1 METPKPINIKKVW
14 DHLFQY
20 HDIKSRNTLLEHY
33 LPLVKYT
40 AERLHVRFP
49 KSVDLDDLYSVGI
62 LGLMDAIEKF
72 DPIRNVKFESYS
84 VLRIQG
90 AIRDFIRKTD
100 WVPRLVRTRA
110 QQLQNATHRLEA
122 IVGHSP
128 SDEELADELQM
139 DMEEFY
145 HFQRDANASVLLSF
159 NADLSDHNGDDGYAG
174 LDMIA
179 NHKSQNPFSEV
190 NKRDLREY
198 VKRGFSQHEQIIIML
213 YYFKGM
219 TMKEIGET
227 MGISE
232 SRICQLHSSIIA
244 RLRGHM
250 EMSSLC
256 TL

>member
-1 METPKPINIKKVW
+1 METPKIENINRVW
-14 DHLFQY
+14 DYYFQH

-33 LPLVKYT
+33 LSLVKYT

-49 KSVDLDDLYSVGI
+49 KSIDVDDLYSVGI

-90 AIRDFIRKTD
+90 AIRDYIRKTD
-100 WVPRLVRTRA
+100 WVPRLVRARA
-110 QQLQNATHRLEA
+110 QQLQHVTQKLET
-122 IVGHSP
+122 IFGHSP
-128 SDEELADELQM
+128 SDEELADELRL

-145 HFQRDANASVLLSF
+145 HFQRDANASVLLSL
-159 NADLSDHNGDDGYAG
+159 NANLSDYNGDDGYAG
-174 LDMIA
+174 MDLIA
-179 NHKSQNPFSEV
+179 NQKSQNPFSEV
-190 NKRDLREY
+190 NKRDIREY

-244 RLRGHM
+244 RLRDHIN
-250 EMSSLC
+250 MSSLC
-256 TL
+256 AQ